1 MRIFLTGATGYI
13 GSAVARALS
22 ARHEVTALVRPDA
35 DTKALRD
42 LGVVLVSGNLH
53 SLPSLREQIEGN
65 DAFVHTAFSPADDH
79 FAVDVFT
86 ALPGHVVYTS
96 GCWMLGNTATAH
108 EGSPVNPLAISAWRA
123 PHEER
128 VLGSGGAV
136 VRPGCVYGG
145 KQSLCADWFIAAEQ
159 NRPLRIIGDGQN
171 RWAMVHLDEL
181 ADFYLRAAEQRAT
194 GVLHAVDDSHDPV
207 EASARAV
214 APDAEIEY
222 VPLELARTAL
232 GNFADALAVD
242 QLIASS
248 ESRQKLGWS
257 PRRTFVSSVAE
268 QWQAWRSSQAATD

>member
-22 ARHEVTALVRPDA
+22 AKHEVAALVRPNA
-35 DTKALRD
+35 ETKTLRD
-42 LGVVLVSGNLH
+42 LGVVLVSGDLR
-53 SLPSLREQIEGN
+53 SLPSLREQVESC

-79 FAVDVFT
+79 FAVDLFT
-86 ALPGHVVYTS
+86 ALPGHYVSTA
-96 GCWMLGNTATAH
+96 GCWMLGNTDSAH

-145 KQSLCADWFIAAEQ
+145 KQSLCAEWFIAAEQ
-159 NRPLRIIGDGQN
+159 NRPLRIIGDGTN
-171 RWAMVHLDEL
+171 RWAMVDQQEL
-181 ADFYLRAAEQRAT
+181 ADFYLRAVEQRAT
-194 GVLHAVDDSHDPV
+194 GVLHAIDDSRDTV

-214 APDAEIEY
+214 APDAEVEH
-222 VPLELARTAL
+222 VPLPLARTAL

-242 QLIASS
+242 QVIASS

-268 QWQAWRSSQAATD
+268 QWTEWKAARKT